1 MRSFLRMEASRHCWA
16 RMIAD
21 CLRKNAPPLHLLH
34 DRDFPVLNAGQDI
47 SRRLSNERKKMYERS
62 YPESRIFEEASYNMS
77 GVIAFIQGL
86 IVLFALSI
94 IPGL

>member
-1 MRSFLRMEASRHCWA
+1 
-16 RMIAD
+16 MIAD

-62 YPESRIFEEASYNMS
+62 YPESRIFEETSYDMR
-77 GVIAFIQGL
+77 GVIAFIESL

>member
-1 MRSFLRMEASRHCWA
+1 M
-16 RMIAD
+16 
-21 CLRKNAPPLHLLH
+21 HLLH

-62 YPESRIFEEASYNMS
+62 YPESRIFEETSYNMS
-77 GVIAFIQGL
+77 GVIAFMESL